1 MKKPVFNFLLMASI
15 APFLVQCASQTDV
28 EDLRYQLRI
37 VNKKLE
43 DMKATTVGQL
53 QKRQAAASGQVD
65 LLEQDIL
72 KLKSQLDETFHLN
85 QRLKEQ
91 NKELQE
97 SISNVATEEA
107 AKREEALRRLE
118 EQQLEKEAKLANE
131 LNEKL
136 RLQQESVKAIQEARI
151 KEAERKAQ
159 EAAIAAQLAKN
170 RSTAANTDA
179 QSPGAVKRIT
189 SDSRKVKKSVVA
201 PAENPV
207 QQEQAEAQ
215 PETASSQPPPAVP
228 PSSSPPKVITGQP
241 GNTLDKAES
250 LFNNNKYDEALVL
263 YEEVAGDQTS
273 GNAVT
278 ARFMM
283 GECLFNQKEYDKAIM
298 QYQKIISQHPDDAK
312 APPAMLKQ
320 GMAFEKLAD
329 KDTAKVIYKKL
340 LKKHGS
346 APEAKIAQEKLDKL

>member
-1 MKKPVFNFLLMASI
+1 MKKPILNFFIIASI

-28 EDLRYQLRI
+28 DQLNYQLRI

-43 DMKATTVGQL
+43 EMKSTTVDQL

-65 LLEQDIL
+65 QLEKDIL
-72 KLKSQLDETFHLN
+72 KLQSQLEETYHLN

-97 SISNVATEEA
+97 TITSVAQQEA
-107 AKREEALRRLE
+107 ENRQEAMRRME
-118 EQQLEKEAKLANE
+118 EQQLEKEARMASE

-136 RLQQESVKAIQEARI
+136 RLQEENVKAIQEARI
-151 KEAERKAQ
+151 KEAERRAR

-170 RSTAANTDA
+170 RSDDANSGIESSGPMRHIRVT
-179 QSPGAVKRIT
+179 
-189 SDSRKVKKSVVA
+189 KKKTKNSVVA
-201 PAENPV
+201 PAVTPV
-207 QQEQAEAQ
+207 QEQ
-215 PETASSQPPPAVP
+215 T
-228 PSSSPPKVITGQP
+228 SSSPTPASQP
-241 GNTLDKAES
+241 DSTPVQMVSAVQPVAAAGTVDSFQQAES
-250 LFNNNKYDEALVL
+250 LYQKNKYGDALIIF
-263 YEEVAGDQTS
+263 EEIAGDPASTN
-273 GNAVT
+273 GVT

-298 QYQKIISQHPDDAK
+298 QYQKIISQHGNHEK
-312 APPAMLKQ
+312 APQAMLKQ

-346 APEAKIAQEKLDKL
+346 SPEATAAQENLDKL